1 MTCWKGGASLDE
13 KAHEYERLSVGL
25 VRDPKPKQWEPARF
39 ESFRCPFDKADAERI
54 LVGAGYVLDPGGWE
68 FFPDEGEESGA
79 CWQIDLTREE
89 R

>member
-1 MTCWKGGASLDE
+1 MRWKGGASLDE
-13 KAHEYERLSVGL
+13 NARECERLSVSM
-25 VRDPKPKQWEPARF
+25 VKDPGPKQWEPLRLA
-39 ESFRCPFDKADAERI
+39 SYSCPFTTKSAE
-54 LVGAGYVLDPGGWE
+54 LVLQAEGYVFDPMGWE